1 MKNLIRGVIALGL
14 TVLGAG
20 CVSDYSFSQASPGS
34 GSAGLGSGSGSGGS
48 GGYPG
53 STATGSGGTGSYPGG
68 NNAPGAPNPDNG
80 GTGTGGTG
88 DYPGAPSP
96 TGNPG
101 TVTTTAIQ
109 TNAFAVASRGAS
121 CLMCHANIQSD
132 LISDFGLG
140 NDYFLDTGYE
150 DYAMGSFYF
159 NEDLGAWQT
168 ASISG
173 NLIVPNVTINQSNMP
188 QIFNVYTPGQS
199 GNSMTLA
206 QMLTSPVQANL
217 AGQTLSSSSESNVSN
232 YSGNPSTSSM
242 SSAIQSGYSVVQK
255 TSVFIG
261 APTDA
266 NILGMTNAPQSAG
279 GYALVSS
286 NSGDTLSG
294 LSKAQGSSG
303 PYVTNGNGGTI
314 TCTGD
319 VVVNGTL
326 YLVNPTIVTGSAGCR
341 LYVAGTVFEQGA
353 ITFTPSSSGA
363 TPNVQIESSRAI
375 MMGFDQTTVDV
386 RMLLGSM
393 QVSGCTVSP
402 AGAAIPNN
410 CTLSRQDALY
420 FSFTRGA
427 PTASAIQTKHQ
438 GIYNEALNLPSSG
451 SMAMVDADNASGGNT
466 VPFTHLLLN
475 APEIHTRYEGT
486 LTGVVIGEIVIG
498 RLEGLV
504 FKNDPLFQSIQDFPM
519 TPVPLLNIV
528 N

>member
-34 GSAGLGSGSGSGGS
+34 GSAGLGSGSGGS

-53 STATGSGGTGSYPGG
+53 STSGGGGSGSYPG
-68 NNAPGAPNPDNG
+68 NNSPGSPNPDNG
-80 GTGTGGTG
+80 GVNGGTG
-88 DYPGAPSP
+88 DYPGAPAPS
-96 TGNPG
+96 GNPG
-101 TVTTTAIQ
+101 TVTTTAIS

-168 ASISG
+168 ASITG

-188 QIFNVYTPGQS
+188 QIFNVYTPGKT

-206 QMLTSPVQANL
+206 TMLQSNVQANL
-217 AGQTLSSSSESNVSN
+217 AGQALSSSSESNVSN
-232 YSGNPSTSSM
+232 YSGNPSTNPM
-242 SSAIQSGYSVVQK
+242 SSAIQSGYSVVPK
-255 TSVFIG
+255 TSIYIG
-261 APTDA
+261 APADSD
-266 NILGMTNAPQSAG
+266 ILNMAGAPSSVG
-279 GYALVSS
+279 GYALVSN
-286 NSGDTLSG
+286 NSGDNLSG
-294 LSKAQGSSG
+294 LSKAQGSSAA
-303 PYVTNGNGGTI
+303 YVTNGNGGTI
-314 TCTGD
+314 NCQGD

-326 YLVNPTIVTGSAGCR
+326 YLVNPTINTGSAGCR
-341 LYVAGTVFEQGA
+341 LYVAGTVFEQGP
-353 ITFTPSSSGA
+353 INFSGSG
-363 TPNVQIESSRAI
+363 TPNLQIESSRAI
-375 MMGFDQTTVDV
+375 MMGFDQTTANV

-393 QVSGCTVSP
+393 QVSGCTPTSSS
-402 AGAAIPNN
+402 IPNN
-410 CTLSRQDALY
+410 CTLSRQDALP
-420 FSFTRGA
+420 FSYTRAA
-427 PTASAIQTKHQ
+427 PTSAAVQTKHQ
-438 GIYNEALNLPSSG
+438 GIYNEAANLPSSG
-451 SMAMVDADNASGGNT
+451 SMAMVDADNASGGNG
-466 VPFTHLLLN
+466 VAFQHILLN
-475 APEIHTRYEGT
+475 APEVHTRYEGT

-498 RLEGLV
+498 RLEGLI
-504 FKNDPLFQSIQDFPM
+504 FKNDPLFQSISDFPL